1 MITRDVR
8 LKNRLGL
15 HARAASR
22 LVQTA
27 AGFESEIWLTR
38 NGRRVNA
45 KSIMGVLMLAAPLDA
60 ELTLECG
67 GPDEQAAVDA
77 IEALIDDRFGEDE

>member
-1 MITRDVR
+1 
-8 LKNRLGL
+8 
-15 HARAASR
+15 
-22 LVQTA
+22 VQTA

-60 ELTLECG
+60 ELTLECE
-67 GPDEQAAVDA
+67 GPDEQAAADA
-77 IEALIDDRFGEDE
+77 IEALIDDRFGEGE